1 MPRTDQA
8 TGVFLNLVN
17 RAYVGVSFFFVLSG
31 FVLAYTYSGKLVG
44 AGFSLRSF
52 YARRVGR
59 IYPAFF
65 IGTLLH
71 WPLFAWSQMTSL
83 PSPDSYVRTGGVTL
97 LTFSLVQSFFPWSL
111 GQLNAPAWSVSVE
124 LFLYACFPWLIG
136 MLGRVSNRRLSWIF
150 LASLAACWGP
160 ALLHLMLPQG
170 ESAMPPWMRSPY
182 PLTSTWIASFPVFH
196 LPQFVAGAAAG
207 LWVVRSARVAC
218 PVRLLHSLAAC
229 SLVLGVLILSMPSK
243 QNILVDLALNHGALA
258 GCFAVLFA
266 WLALFPDLGLSRLLS
281 WRPLVVLGD
290 ASYAMYILQM
300 PVMAWLDWGMK
311 RCGLEGLSLP
321 GFGVGFVLLTLLSL
335 LCTRWEDG
343 VRPEFTRVLTMV
355 FSRWRHSHGL
365 KSL

>member
-1 MPRTDQA
+1 M
-8 TGVFLNLVN
+8 VN